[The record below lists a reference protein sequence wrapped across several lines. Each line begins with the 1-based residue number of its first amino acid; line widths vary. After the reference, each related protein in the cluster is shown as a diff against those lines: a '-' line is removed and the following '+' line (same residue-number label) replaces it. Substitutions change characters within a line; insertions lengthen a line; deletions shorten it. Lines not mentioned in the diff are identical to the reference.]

1 MENHTKTINVS
12 IYKYK
17 PSKKNI
23 KKEISFKISTKT
35 IKYLRINLIK
45 RWETFITE
53 NDKTLIKEI

>member
-45 RWETFITE
+45 EMGDFYHW
-53 NDKTLIKEI
+53 KW